1 MSFKVIKFVICFGI
15 LNGQNNTEE
24 FFQII
29 SDELK
34 FRFSEG
40 ISENC
45 KEIPFHER
53 RFWEFT
59 NKWNQ
64 MAKWSYTRE
73 WNFSN
78 RSAYLDSNSNFA
90 KGKIL
95 TKGYLILFSA
105 L

>member
-1 MSFKVIKFVICFGI
+1 MSFRVIKFVICFGI

-53 RFWEFT
+53 RF
-59 NKWNQ
+59 
-64 MAKWSYTRE
+64 
-73 WNFSN
+73 
-78 RSAYLDSNSNFA
+78 
-90 KGKIL
+90 
-95 TKGYLILFSA
+95 
-105 L
+105 